1 MALNIFG
8 QALFFAIATAMGLW
22 MQGYVKMQIA
32 VNGPSVL
39 VPQNRTEPAEFYS
52 EKFGTHA
59 YVAANNITFHYVT
72 KGCDLENRTMLLFLH
87 GFLDFWF
94 IWNRQIPE
102 LGEQFC
108 VVAPDMRGYGK
119 TTRPNDTAEYVMP
132 KLIEDVKGLLD
143 KLNPDHKRDVVL
155 VGHDWGG
162 MISMCFA
169 TLHENMIDKMV
180 LINSMHPKAF
190 VKQLFRS
197 ATQMRMSWYQLPF
210 RKPVVP
216 EQYLIL
222 KDFAFFDKAHK
233 GFTKEEEYAHKYMYS
248 QPGALT
254 GTINYYRAFNND
266 SDQLNKIPY
275 RKINVSTLVLWG
287 KKDEFITTPVAK
299 YNQEWLANSMTV
311 YYEGAG
317 HFTQRECPKHV
328 TERIREFASTG
339 TVSDTGDS
347 RWSWWKQ
354 AAPHCSESKEA
365 GSGWTPQGL
374 PFIPDG
380 AELPKAMTW

>member
-1 MALNIFG
+1 MALTIFG
-8 QALFFAIATAMGLW
+8 QALYFAIATAMGLW

-52 EKFGTHA
+52 EKFGNHA
-59 YVAANNITFHYVT
+59 YVNANDIAFHYVT
-72 KGCDLENRTMLLFLH
+72 KGCDVENRTMLLFLH

-102 LGEQFC
+102 LSEEFC

-119 TTRPNDTAEYVMP
+119 TTRPDDTAEYVMP
-132 KLIEDVKGLLD
+132 KLIDDVKGLLD
-143 KLNPDHKRDVVL
+143 KLNPGHKREVVL

-190 VKQLFRS
+190 LKQLFRS
-197 ATQMRMSWYQLPF
+197 PTQMRMSWYQLPF
-210 RKPVVP
+210 RRPVVP

-222 KDFAFFDKAHK
+222 KDFDFFDKAHK

-275 RKINVSTLVLWG
+275 RKINVSTLILWG
-287 KKDEFITTPVAK
+287 KKDEFITTPVAE
-299 YNQEWLANSMTV
+299 YNQEWLTKSAIV

-328 TERIREFASTG
+328 TKRIREFASTG
-339 TVSDTGDS
+339 AVSVAEDA
-347 RWSWWKQ
+347 RWSWWQQ
-354 AAPHCSESKEA
+354 AKPQCSESRKA
-365 GSGWTPQGL
+365 GSRWTPQGV

-380 AELPKAMTW
+380 AELPKEMRQ